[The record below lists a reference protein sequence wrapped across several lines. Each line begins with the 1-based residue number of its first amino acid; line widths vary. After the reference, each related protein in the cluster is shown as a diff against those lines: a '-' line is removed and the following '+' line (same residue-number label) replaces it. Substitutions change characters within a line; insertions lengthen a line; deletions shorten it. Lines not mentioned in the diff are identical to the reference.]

1 MIGGAVS
8 DPLQYV
14 AGEHAAA
21 EVLSNIAADIA
32 VPNEVYLTL
41 ARLET
46 DSARAGCC
54 RAIQKALEQRLEA

>member
-1 MIGGAVS
+1 MS

-21 EVLSNIAADIA
+21 AVLANIATDIA
-32 VPNEVYLTL
+32 VPNEIYLTL

-46 DSARAGCC
+46 DSARVGFC
-54 RAIQKALEQRLEA
+54 RLLQKHLEQAAAA

>member
-14 AGEHAAA
+14 AGEQAAA
-21 EVLSNIAADIA
+21 AVLSNIAADA
-32 VPNEVYLTL
+32 SVPNEIYLAL

-46 DSARAGCC
+46 DSARIGFC
-54 RAIQKALEQRLEA
+54 RAIQKRIERTREA